1 MTHPLYEVRRD
12 VTTYASVVL
21 ANNPNVMTLDGT
33 NTWLLR
39 APGRREAIVVDP
51 GPEDMEHLKVVAAES
66 GTVVEVLLTHGH
78 WDHSES
84 AKTFHEM
91 TGARVRA
98 LDPKHRYGDEGL
110 GEGDIISAAG
120 VEVRVIGTPGHTSD
134 SLCFVV
140 DDGVNPPS
148 VLTGDTILGRGT
160 TVIAHPDGNLT
171 DYLESLERLKG
182 YGDATVLPGHGPELE
197 STAKAAQFYLEHRAQ
212 RLQQVRDA
220 LGALGP
226 DATARQVV
234 EHVYTDVPQENWPAA
249 ELSVKAQLDYLRT
262 H

>member
-12 VTTYASVVL
+12 VTPYASVVL

-39 APGRREAIVVDP
+39 AAGRREAIVVDP
-51 GPEDMEHLKVVAAES
+51 GPEDLEHLKVVAAEA

-98 LDPKHRYGDEGL
+98 LDPKHRYGGEGL
-110 GEGDIISAAG
+110 GEGDVISAAG
-120 VEVRVIGTPGHTSD
+120 VEVRVISTPGHTSD
-134 SLCFVV
+134 SLCFIV
-140 DDGVNPPS
+140 DDGQNPAA

-160 TVIAHPDGNLT
+160 TVIAHPDGNLS
-171 DYLESLERLKG
+171 DYLDSLQRLKQ

-197 STAKAAQFYLEHRAQ
+197 SAGRAAGFYLEHRAQ

-220 LGALGP
+220 LGVLGP
-226 DATARQVV
+226 EATAREVV

>member
-12 VTTYASVVL
+12 VTPYASVVL

-39 APGRREAIVVDP
+39 AEGRREAVVVDP
-51 GPEDMEHLKVVAAES
+51 GPEDLEHLKVVAAES

-98 LDPKHRYGDEGL
+98 LDPKHRFGGEGL
-110 GEGDIISAAG
+110 GEGDVISAAG
-120 VEVRVIGTPGHTSD
+120 VEVRVIATPGHTSD
-134 SLCFVV
+134 SLSFVV
-140 DDGVNPPS
+140 DDGVNPAA

-171 DYLESLERLKG
+171 EYLESLERLKS

-197 STAKAAQFYLEHRAQ
+197 SAGRAAQFYLEHRAQ
-212 RLQQVRDA
+212 RLKQVRDA
-220 LGALGP
+220 LVTLGP

-262 H
+262 P